1 MHAEALVFKSKALRD
16 RATRV
21 VPSGLRYWLW
31 PRFGDVVRKDL
42 AGRYAAWSGKCL
54 EQSATIRSELG
65 EMESETERAELARRL
80 LSDPIWER
88 AFSKGIW
95 KAQQKLRRLSESI
108 QAEARKLGY
117 VSD

>member
-1 MHAEALVFKSKALRD
+1 
-16 RATRV
+16 
-21 VPSGLRYWLW
+21 
-31 PRFGDVVRKDL
+31 VVRKDL

-95 KAQQKLRRLSESI
+95 KAQQKLRLQRWSETDQLCWRVVCRPGFLNCFS
-108 QAEARKLGY
+108 
-117 VSD
+117 